1 MYSQKNNRL
10 IKFTLIMAMLL
21 MRATLIFCQ
30 DYLLVCNNNEIF
42 EPDFVDF
49 NKKVAYAESL
59 VEAGQQLS
67 AIEHYEKIVQQY
79 PDHLKAWKRLAQLCS
94 WNNIG
99 EKAIGCYEKIMLLNP
114 VDTETAKLLAQ
125 QYIWNNRQLEAIDL
139 LERVLVLESGNLKI
153 HRQLAQLYGTRG
165 EAKYYR
171 ISDSN
176 QIAREQIPLNFQ
188 YYQSSRWE
196 YNFSVAQQRI
206 ADGRLDSTMVGYG
219 ALVGA
224 RFHFNQQTSILL
236 RLAATHYSSN
246 WSPFSFEWQVNQSFF
261 NRLYTNFFYGQS
273 ETREG
278 VRAVADKIRI
288 QSYGA
293 EFFWQM
299 MKRWSLS
306 GSIKCENYSDDNKKI
321 TAVLGSNLTL
331 KLANPRLALYGYY
344 SYQDFQKIY
353 RTSFPYWTP
362 NELETYSVGLSSEQQ
377 LFSWLNLGGG
387 YGFANQQSIV
397 SQNFNLKIGILVSR
411 FSGLYLEYVK
421 SGSEVYN
428 AKSISL
434 YYQHRF

>member
-1 MYSQKNNRL
+1 
-10 IKFTLIMAMLL
+10 

-79 PDHLKAWKRLAQLCS
+79 PDHLKAWK
-94 WNNIG
+94 
-99 EKAIGCYEKIMLLNP
+99 
-114 VDTETAKLLAQ
+114 
-125 QYIWNNRQLEAIDL
+125 
-139 LERVLVLESGNLKI
+139 
-153 HRQLAQLYGTRG
+153 
-165 EAKYYR
+165 
-171 ISDSN
+171 
-176 QIAREQIPLNFQ
+176 
-188 YYQSSRWE
+188 
-196 YNFSVAQQRI
+196 
-206 ADGRLDSTMVGYG
+206 
-219 ALVGA
+219 
-224 RFHFNQQTSILL
+224 
-236 RLAATHYSSN
+236 
-246 WSPFSFEWQVNQSFF
+246 
-261 NRLYTNFFYGQS
+261 
-273 ETREG
+273 
-278 VRAVADKIRI
+278 
-288 QSYGA
+288 
-293 EFFWQM
+293 
-299 MKRWSLS
+299 
-306 GSIKCENYSDDNKKI
+306 
-321 TAVLGSNLTL
+321 
-331 KLANPRLALYGYY
+331 RLALYGYY